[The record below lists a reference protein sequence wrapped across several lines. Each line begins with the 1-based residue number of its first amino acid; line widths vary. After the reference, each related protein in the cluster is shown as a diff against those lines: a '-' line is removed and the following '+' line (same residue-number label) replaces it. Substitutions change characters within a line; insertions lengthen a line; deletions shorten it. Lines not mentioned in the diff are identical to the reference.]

1 MKELETR
8 KYSFEV
14 RAEQDEKHGN
24 IITGVPIVYEKE
36 TVIAGCFR
44 EFIHKGAWDKAD
56 LTDLRCLVNHN
67 LD

>member
-36 TVIAGCFR
+36 TVIAGCF
-44 EFIHKGAWDKAD
+44 EKLFTKA
-56 LTDLRCLVNHN
+56 LWIKRI
-67 LD
+67 